1 MNLYINPQ
9 NVSWKVKPT
18 SDELSTYTIINY
30 GVSGDPSVNGLYY
43 VNQTGLVIKDAST
56 NGNPISTAGLYYAQ
70 CTNNPDRIGVKLL
83 VVRKFF
89 HFWSKVFL
97 RRHRSPVL
105 NWWAADLC
113 LVGRDQGWELR
124 IFLYESRVTI
134 HEKVSSL

>member
-18 SDELSTYTIINY
+18 SDELSTFTIINY
-30 GVSGDPSVNGLYY
+30 GGSRDPTLIGLYD
-43 VNQTGLVIKDAST
+43 VNQTGLVIKDATT

-89 HFWSKVFL
+89 HFW
-97 RRHRSPVL
+97 
-105 NWWAADLC
+105 WAADLC

-134 HEKVSSL
+134 HEKVS